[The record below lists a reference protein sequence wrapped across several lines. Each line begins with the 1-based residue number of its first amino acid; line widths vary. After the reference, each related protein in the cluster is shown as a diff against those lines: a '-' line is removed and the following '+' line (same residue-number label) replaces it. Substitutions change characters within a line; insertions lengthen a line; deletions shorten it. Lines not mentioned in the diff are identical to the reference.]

1 MPHHNNINSYYV
13 EGVSITRGN
22 PCQHV
27 WILACGISDGYSNYA
42 HAICPC
48 MTGSTQSVPFFV
60 GSHYFCESGNRN
72 FDYRPVLLYT
82 PDPLWDGKGCRPLE
96 APCCTAPGLPWFH
109 RDYGTTSSTTTDYV
123 ELRVCGDQEPRN
135 EDSPVGFYE
144 IYIK

>member
-1 MPHHNNINSYYV
+1 
-13 EGVSITRGN
+13 
-22 PCQHV
+22 
-27 WILACGISDGYSNYA
+27 
-42 HAICPC
+42 

-60 GSHYFCESGNRN
+60 GSHYFCESGNHN

-82 PDPLWDGKGCRPLE
+82 SDPLWDGKGCRPLE

-109 RDYGTTSSTTTDYV
+109 RDYGTSTTTDYV
-123 ELRVCGDQEPRN
+123 ELRVCSDQEPRN